1 MITNARLITMT
12 PWLRLFSGI
21 SRESKNRAGAKA
33 TCNMENVSNVS
44 DWARVGKRLVE
55 EMTAVLSAQHANYV
69 NKITSS
75 TAVCALISISIAL
88 FWYPSSNGDYWYHF
102 YYILAG
108 ICFVSFSL
116 TNSSDV
122 SKACG
127 LSIFIDGYRLLI
139 KIFILCLALASIFYF
154 LTAPNNKDVFE
165 LLVKEFIIPI
175 FVFGTAS
182 CVQINAFLCMS
193 IGVKEGVRTGL
204 ELTIRDHESAINNEG
219 GVFHG
224 VVVEGIEAENV
235 DFEVAEVVYGDP
247 VDVESPIYYN
257 DNPISVSV
265 IIAGLDAESLHF
277 ATIHSIGVAE
287 PLFKV
292 GIVSLFKIV
301 SSTLV
306 RALFL
311 RSKVFPVAVL
321 IDIQI
326 TYPLA
331 PSVFIELE
339 QNNRNR

>member
-21 SRESKNRAGAKA
+21 STESQRRAGAKA
-33 TCNMENVSNVS
+33 ACNMENVSNVS
-44 DWARVGKRLVE
+44 DWERVEKRLVE
-55 EMTAVLSAQHANYV
+55 EITAVLSAEHANYV

-75 TAVCALISISIAL
+75 TAVCALISISIDL
-88 FWYPSSNGDYWYHF
+88 FWFPSSNGYYWYHF
-102 YYILAG
+102 YYVLAG

-122 SKACG
+122 SKVCG

-204 ELTIRDHESAINNEG
+204 ELTITDHESAINNEG

-235 DFEVAEVVYGDP
+235 GFVVAEVVYGVP
-247 VDVESPIYYN
+247 VESPIYYN
-257 DNPISVSV
+257 YNPISVSV
-265 IIAGLDAESLHF
+265 IIAELDAESLHF

-321 IDIQI
+321 ID
-326 TYPLA
+326 TPTSYPLH
-331 PSVFIELE
+331 PSAFIELR